1 MWLDRLAGQQAGA
14 ASPQSNSRPISP
26 LPRRTSSSRG
36 PYLTSQRTGGTP
48 KGSSLSLVSTDSSSS
63 LLASSRRINGS
74 GLKHSTTAADGQDPE
89 EVLVALLG
97 PTPDGAASGEKAR
110 GSITEED
117 LDFDFDFGS
126 LSLRG
131 LALDD
136 SSPDGES
143 VYRTQSIEECML
155 STLASNQPPSLA
167 ISRADRAHL

>member
-26 LPRRTSSSRG
+26 LPHRTSSSRG

-48 KGSSLSLVSTDSSSS
+48 KGSSLSLVSTDSASS
-63 LLASSRRINGS
+63 LLASSRRVNGS
-74 GLKHSTTAADGQDPE
+74 GLKRSTTAADGQDPE

-117 LDFDFDFGS
+117 IDFDFDFGGQ
-126 LSLRG
+126 SLRG

-155 STLASNQPPSLA
+155 STLASNQPPSLPG
-167 ISRADRAHL
+167 HLSC